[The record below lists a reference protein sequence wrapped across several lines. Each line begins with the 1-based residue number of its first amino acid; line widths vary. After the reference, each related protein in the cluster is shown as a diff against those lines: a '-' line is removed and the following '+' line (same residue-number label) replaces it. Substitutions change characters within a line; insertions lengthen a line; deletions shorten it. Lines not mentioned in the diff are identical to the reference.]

1 MSWLFTL
8 VNPIIVG
15 LAGSFL
21 HRLVSHQVVV
31 LGFTGR
37 RSGRNFA
44 IPVTYLRRD
53 GEILCM
59 TERNGIGGAICR
71 AQSPCSLPW
80 MGAA

>member
-37 RSGRNFA
+37 RSAG
-44 IPVTYLRRD
+44 TLRYR
-53 GEILCM
+53 
-59 TERNGIGGAICR
+59 
-71 AQSPCSLPW
+71 
-80 MGAA
+80 